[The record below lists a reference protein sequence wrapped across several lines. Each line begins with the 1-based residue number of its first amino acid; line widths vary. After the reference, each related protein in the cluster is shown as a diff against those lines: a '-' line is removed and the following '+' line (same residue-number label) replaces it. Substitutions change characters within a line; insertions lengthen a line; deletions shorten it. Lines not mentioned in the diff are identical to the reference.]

1 MRAKVKLPL
10 QSFRH
15 AWGIVLVVTLAF
27 PAAAQTSSSQTT
39 QTSTPAAEQ
48 VADPLGRHTPRG
60 TIIGFNLAVHRND
73 FVSAARYMQVSAAQR
88 ASTEALARDLTELMD
103 RYYTQLVTAM
113 SALPEGALNDGLPP
127 NRERVGPLT
136 IGGKSLDIGL
146 VRVNELQAGPVW
158 LISSETLAQ
167 VPALHEAMGE
177 SWVER
182 LMPKPLVSHTFFG
195 TSLAQWI
202 VWAASIGIPLLLLWL
217 VSRLSVVLAR
227 TKIGDP
233 ARRRLVDSWYAAAR
247 LPMVVLFTL
256 AIQLAAMPFLGFS
269 LGFRLGNG
277 RIALGCSVAAFAWL
291 IWRLLTLLC
300 ARARIV
306 AQRMD
311 QAGTKSLVLLGER
324 VFKVLIILVAVFWIL
339 TIAGVDMTTALA
351 GVGIGGIAVA
361 LGAQKSVENLLG
373 GIFLLTDKALA
384 VGDLCRI
391 SNRLGVVEDITL
403 RSVRLRTPEQ
413 TLLSI
418 PAGILAQAN
427 IENFAT
433 REKIPIQ
440 TILRLRYGT
449 TAEQLRAA
457 LDGIHALL
465 AQHPKLET
473 ETSRIR
479 LVDFGANAIEFEL
492 FANVL
497 TSDMLEFLSVRE
509 DLLLQIAVIVES
521 AGSGFAQP
529 TQFIYLDSK
538 SGAEDQIHSSDGREP
553 SSEADRETPTGN
565 KGIGKRTN

>member
-1 MRAKVKLPL
+1 MPICPECLPL
-10 QSFRH
+10 CF
-15 AWGIVLVVTLAF
+15 GIG
-27 PAAAQTSSSQTT
+27 
-39 QTSTPAAEQ
+39 
-48 VADPLGRHTPRG
+48 ADF
-60 TIIGFNLAVHRND
+60 IGIH
-73 FVSAARYMQVSAAQR
+73 
-88 ASTEALARDLTELMD
+88 
-103 RYYTQLVTAM
+103 
-113 SALPEGALNDGLPP
+113 
-127 NRERVGPLT
+127 
-136 IGGKSLDIGL
+136 I
-146 VRVNELQAGPVW
+146 
-158 LISSETLAQ
+158 
-167 VPALHEAMGE
+167 
-177 SWVER
+177 WV
-182 LMPKPLVSHTFFG
+182 
-195 TSLAQWI
+195 
-202 VWAASIGIPLLLLWL
+202 ASIGIPLLLLWL

-227 TKIGDP
+227 TMIGDP
-233 ARRRLVDSWYAAAR
+233 ARRRLVDSWYAVAR
-247 LPMVVLFTL
+247 LPMIVLFTL

-269 LGFRLGNG
+269 LGFRMANG
-277 RIALGCSVAAFAWL
+277 RIALGCSVAALAWL

-300 ARARIV
+300 ARTRIV

-449 TAEQLRAA
+449 TAEQLGSA
-457 LDGIHALL
+457 LDGIHSLSCA
-465 AQHPKLET
+465 APKT
-473 ETSRIR
+473 
-479 LVDFGANAIEFEL
+479 
-492 FANVL
+492 
-497 TSDMLEFLSVRE
+497 
-509 DLLLQIAVIVES
+509 
-521 AGSGFAQP
+521 
-529 TQFIYLDSK
+529 
-538 SGAEDQIHSSDGREP
+538 
-553 SSEADRETPTGN
+553 
-565 KGIGKRTN
+565 

>member
-1 MRAKVKLPL
+1 
-10 QSFRH
+10 
-15 AWGIVLVVTLAF
+15 
-27 PAAAQTSSSQTT
+27 
-39 QTSTPAAEQ
+39 
-48 VADPLGRHTPRG
+48 
-60 TIIGFNLAVHRND
+60 
-73 FVSAARYMQVSAAQR
+73 
-88 ASTEALARDLTELMD
+88 
-103 RYYTQLVTAM
+103 
-113 SALPEGALNDGLPP
+113 
-127 NRERVGPLT
+127 
-136 IGGKSLDIGL
+136 
-146 VRVNELQAGPVW
+146 
-158 LISSETLAQ
+158 
-167 VPALHEAMGE
+167 
-177 SWVER
+177 
-182 LMPKPLVSHTFFG
+182 MPKPLVSHSLFG

-202 VWAASIGIPLLLLWL
+202 VWVASIGIPLLLLWL

-227 TKIGDP
+227 TMIGDP
-233 ARRRLVDSWYAAAR
+233 ARRRLVDSWYAVAR

-269 LGFRLGNG
+269 LGFRMANG

-291 IWRLLTLLC
+291 TWRLLTLLC
-300 ARARIV
+300 ARTRIV

-449 TAEQLRAA
+449 TAEQLGSA
-457 LDGIHALL
+457 LDGIHSLL

-521 AGSGFAQP
+521 SGSGFAQP

-538 SGAEDQIHSSDGREP
+538 SGAEDQIHSSDGREQ